1 MRISG
6 IVATTEPVIRGDVYV
21 RLSVETLELSFAAM
35 EGVPVIHGHNPLLLP
50 LGKTERTWVEKSS
63 ETEASLH
70 QDMYIV
76 TDEPDRF
83 IHEVS
88 RTPCVHIP
96 FTDSPGKFAFGS
108 QRVGN
113 SVTVDMSAVSKGSH
127 ENLIQ
132 EVRDYDEHV
141 TLGFHDRQQEI
152 PIPLIQFVSDMSLA
166 ETLFIAVKVS
176 ILGAAIT
183 GRLSKWAEET
193 VKWINNECVPVL
205 KTYRRH
211 KTEESISK
219 VSEWITLV
227 FDARNADGPLIE
239 LVIPSK
245 HDSEIPESSVK
256 KLAEQIALFGDLL
269 PNCDKVVFVYHP
281 AEETCEFRYALTK
294 KGGVIGTEECYEESV
309 KPHKQWLAKM
319 EEGTAVWW
327 TLVTMGDGELAMQL
341 YLLGGDYPKSLGYF
355 SMDSNVASTFLEVF
369 DADDG
374 ILRPFRKVED
384 PREQ

>member
-1 MRISG
+1 MCPNPDAGGQTGRSKPATAPPGRNGRAEHPGKRFRKLGDLPAIPRQLPEKPSPLLFRVSLVMRISG
-6 IVATTEPVIRGDVYV
+6 IVATTEPVKRGDVYV

-152 PIPLIQFVSDMSLA
+152 PIRLIQFVSDMSLA
-166 ETLFIAVKVS
+166 ETLFIAVK
-176 ILGAAIT
+176 
-183 GRLSKWAEET
+183 EP
-193 VKWINNECVPVL
+193 VP
-205 KTYRRH
+205 
-211 KTEESISK
+211 
-219 VSEWITLV
+219 
-227 FDARNADGPLIE
+227 
-239 LVIPSK
+239 
-245 HDSEIPESSVK
+245 
-256 KLAEQIALFGDLL
+256 
-269 PNCDKVVFVYHP
+269 
-281 AEETCEFRYALTK
+281 
-294 KGGVIGTEECYEESV
+294 
-309 KPHKQWLAKM
+309 
-319 EEGTAVWW
+319 
-327 TLVTMGDGELAMQL
+327 
-341 YLLGGDYPKSLGYF
+341 
-355 SMDSNVASTFLEVF
+355 
-369 DADDG
+369 
-374 ILRPFRKVED
+374 
-384 PREQ
+384 

>member
-1 MRISG
+1 M
-6 IVATTEPVIRGDVYV
+6 
-21 RLSVETLELSFAAM
+21 
-35 EGVPVIHGHNPLLLP
+35 
-50 LGKTERTWVEKSS
+50 
-63 ETEASLH
+63 
-70 QDMYIV
+70 
-76 TDEPDRF
+76 
-83 IHEVS
+83 
-88 RTPCVHIP
+88 
-96 FTDSPGKFAFGS
+96 
-108 QRVGN
+108 
-113 SVTVDMSAVSKGSH
+113 
-127 ENLIQ
+127 
-132 EVRDYDEHV
+132 
-141 TLGFHDRQQEI
+141 
-152 PIPLIQFVSDMSLA
+152 
-166 ETLFIAVKVS
+166 
-176 ILGAAIT
+176 
-183 GRLSKWAEET
+183 
-193 VKWINNECVPVL
+193 L

-341 YLLGGDYPKSLGYF
+341 YLLGSDYPKSLGYF